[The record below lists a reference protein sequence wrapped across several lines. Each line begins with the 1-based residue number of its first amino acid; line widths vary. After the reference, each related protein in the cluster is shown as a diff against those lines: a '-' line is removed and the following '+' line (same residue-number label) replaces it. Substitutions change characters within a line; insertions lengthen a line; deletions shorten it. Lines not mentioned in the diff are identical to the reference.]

1 MPSWKVPS
9 ALPEWLEKFFY
20 IEDPVDPVTG
30 DLLPPGPIR
39 LFPHQ
44 RRILTA
50 MTERD
55 AEGKFRWTTLL
66 YSAVKKSG
74 KSRCAAGIVAWMAA
88 QNGPYAECYVMANDG
103 KQGDDRLLTAVGK
116 ANNLN
121 PKLGWEA
128 SKRRITLPDGS
139 FIEAIPVDPTG
150 ESGSNPTCTVVSELW
165 GYSLQHK
172 ERFWAAMTISPARRG
187 RSLRIVET
195 YAGYEGES
203 PTLERLYE
211 QGVTLGKRHPDFP
224 DLPVYINESAGLIAY
239 WDEECYDDQTEVYT
253 SEGWK
258 FIRDVR
264 GDEQILSADPDG
276 MQLEWVDIADVV
288 CYPYDGELIRFH
300 NKRLDICVTP
310 NHNMLICPNPSVKS
324 WDGRWVFDTAD
335 NCAHKRKVW
344 ALPRAA
350 IWKGQSQEFYILGGK
365 PVSPELFATFCG
377 LFLSDGNANIEK
389 KSGRGYVWISQ
400 KNKVE
405 EFAKGLSD
413 MPFRVHQFER
423 TDGSGTRF
431 CISSQELATQC
442 LSWGRGARN
451 KRIPDEIKN
460 MSTEHIG
467 IFLEAFC
474 LGDGYRTKSK
484 EATLDGRTFTP
495 KPRRCY
501 YTSSKQLA
509 DGLTELILKI
519 GLVPGFHVARPAGS
533 RKVIKGVETFTR
545 GPSYHITECTNS
557 ATARF
562 NKKSKGG
569 LEVEHVPYSGSV
581 YCVNLD
587 KHHVLWVRRNGK
599 AGFSGNSRMPWQTDR
614 YYAQEA
620 SLLPHNEF
628 LRLHRNQWVRS
639 EDVFVPVA
647 WWDSLKE
654 DLPPLQKGE
663 KIIIGADAAVSGAC
677 FGLVAVTR
685 HPDPKRKGTDVAIRL
700 SRKWAP
706 PRGGK
711 IDFAAKDGPEETVRE
726 WAKDYRVLE
735 VAYDQYQLHRTAT
748 QMNQER
754 VCFWKPFGQQTDRL
768 ISDSQLYHLIR
779 DGRLAHDGN
788 TDLREHLQHCNA
800 KTAVGEDTKMR
811 IVQRNANSPIDLMV
825 AAGMAAKRCLELR
838 M

>member
-55 AEGKFRWTTLL
+55 GNGRFRWTTLL
-66 YSAVKKSG
+66 YSTVKKSG
-74 KSRCAAGIVAWMAA
+74 KTRLAAGIVAWLAA
-88 QNGPYAECYVMANDG
+88 QYGPYAECYVLANDG
-103 KQGDDRLLTAVGK
+103 KQSDDRLLSAVRK

-121 PKLGWEA
+121 KSLDWHE
-128 SKRRITLPDGS
+128 SKRAITLPDGS
-139 FIEAIPVDPTG
+139 FIEAIPVDPEG
-150 ESGSNPTCTVVSELW
+150 ESGANPTAVVFCVDEDTEILTRKGWKCYATLYDDDEVATLSPERMFEWQRPRAIHRSWYEGEMIGVDVCGFSLLVTPEHRLHGSFYKTKNALQCGNADHEGLMPAEEVAANYHGYRPTLRTDGWVGEEPEPVLIPATDRRPEISIDPMLFAEFLGWFLSEGSLSRKHGRPEGVLIGQCEKTNPEKRSAILTLIRQMGFRPCEWADRINIAIWDTRLAHYCDQFGKAGEKYVPGWLKNAPRQYLRAFLDAYLAGDGTINSATCFTISSTSGEMSDDLVEIGQKLGFRTKSLISSDNRWGDEPKIIYGITFSCGGNRPRVRKKDWKRIDYKGHIYCPSTDNGIILVRRKGSCYWTGNSELW
-165 GYSLQHK
+165 GYGLQYK
-172 ERFWAAMTISPARRG
+172 ERFWATMTISPAKHG
-187 RSLRIVET
+187 RSLRVVET

-224 DLPVYINESAGLIAY
+224 DLPVFINESAGLITY
-239 WDEECYDDQTEVYT
+239 WDEQ
-253 SEGWK
+253 
-258 FIRDVR
+258 
-264 GDEQILSADPDG
+264 P
-276 MQLEWVDIADVV
+276 
-288 CYPYDGELIRFH
+288 
-300 NKRLDICVTP
+300 
-310 NHNMLICPNPSVKS
+310 
-324 WDGRWVFDTAD
+324 
-335 NCAHKRKVW
+335 
-344 ALPRAA
+344 
-350 IWKGQSQEFYILGGK
+350 
-365 PVSPELFATFCG
+365 
-377 LFLSDGNANIEK
+377 
-389 KSGRGYVWISQ
+389 
-400 KNKVE
+400 
-405 EFAKGLSD
+405 
-413 MPFRVHQFER
+413 
-423 TDGSGTRF
+423 
-431 CISSQELATQC
+431 
-442 LSWGRGARN
+442 
-451 KRIPDEIKN
+451 
-460 MSTEHIG
+460 
-467 IFLEAFC
+467 
-474 LGDGYRTKSK
+474 
-484 EATLDGRTFTP
+484 
-495 KPRRCY
+495 
-501 YTSSKQLA
+501 
-509 DGLTELILKI
+509 
-519 GLVPGFHVARPAGS
+519 
-533 RKVIKGVETFTR
+533 
-545 GPSYHITECTNS
+545 
-557 ATARF
+557 
-562 NKKSKGG
+562 
-569 LEVEHVPYSGSV
+569 
-581 YCVNLD
+581 
-587 KHHVLWVRRNGK
+587 
-599 AGFSGNSRMPWQTDR
+599 RMPWQTDA

-620 SLLPHNEF
+620 SMLPHNEF

-639 EDVFVPVA
+639 EDTFVPVA
-647 WWDSLKE
+647 WWDSLKAVPP
-654 DLPPLQKGE
+654 LPPLQKGE

-779 DGRLAHDGN
+779 DGRLAHDGDA
-788 TDLREHLQHCNA
+788 DLREHLKNCNA
-800 KTAVGEDTKMR
+800 KTAVGEDTRMR

-838 M
+838 MG

>member
-55 AEGKFRWTTLL
+55 GNGRFRWTTLL
-66 YSAVKKSG
+66 YSTVKKSG
-74 KSRCAAGIVAWMAA
+74 KTRLAAGIVAWLAA
-88 QNGPYAECYVMANDG
+88 QYGPYAECYVLANDG
-103 KQGDDRLLTAVGK
+103 KQSDDRLLSAVRK

-121 PKLGWEA
+121 KVLDWHE
-128 SKRRITLPDGS
+128 SKRAITLPDGS
-139 FIEAIPVDPTG
+139 FIEAIPVDPEG
-150 ESGSNPTCTVVSELW
+150 ESGANPTAVVFSELW
-165 GYSLQHK
+165 GYGLQYK
-172 ERFWAAMTISPARRG
+172 ERFWATMTISPAKHG
-187 RSLRIVET
+187 RSLRVVET

-224 DLPVYINESAGLIAY
+224 DLPVFINESAGLITY
-239 WDEECYDDQTEVYT
+239 WDEE
-253 SEGWK
+253 
-258 FIRDVR
+258 
-264 GDEQILSADPDG
+264 P
-276 MQLEWVDIADVV
+276 
-288 CYPYDGELIRFH
+288 
-300 NKRLDICVTP
+300 
-310 NHNMLICPNPSVKS
+310 
-324 WDGRWVFDTAD
+324 
-335 NCAHKRKVW
+335 
-344 ALPRAA
+344 
-350 IWKGQSQEFYILGGK
+350 
-365 PVSPELFATFCG
+365 
-377 LFLSDGNANIEK
+377 
-389 KSGRGYVWISQ
+389 
-400 KNKVE
+400 
-405 EFAKGLSD
+405 
-413 MPFRVHQFER
+413 
-423 TDGSGTRF
+423 
-431 CISSQELATQC
+431 
-442 LSWGRGARN
+442 
-451 KRIPDEIKN
+451 
-460 MSTEHIG
+460 
-467 IFLEAFC
+467 
-474 LGDGYRTKSK
+474 
-484 EATLDGRTFTP
+484 
-495 KPRRCY
+495 
-501 YTSSKQLA
+501 
-509 DGLTELILKI
+509 
-519 GLVPGFHVARPAGS
+519 
-533 RKVIKGVETFTR
+533 
-545 GPSYHITECTNS
+545 
-557 ATARF
+557 
-562 NKKSKGG
+562 
-569 LEVEHVPYSGSV
+569 
-581 YCVNLD
+581 
-587 KHHVLWVRRNGK
+587 
-599 AGFSGNSRMPWQTDR
+599 RMPWQTDA

-620 SLLPHNEF
+620 SMLPHNEF

-639 EDVFVPVA
+639 EDTFVPVA

-654 DLPPLQKGE
+654 NLPPLQKGE

-685 HPDPKRKGTDVAIRL
+685 HWDPKRKGTDVAIRL